1 MWRYVMPRLV
11 DKRYTV
17 LAPDLRGLGDT
28 AKGYHKVTVA
38 KDIRA
43 LVSKLGLGPRVSVI
57 GHDMGGMVTYAYAAQ
72 HPEEVSRLAI
82 LDVPLPASRFGT
94 TSYAPSA
101 HGISASMTCAICPR
115 C

>member
-43 LVSKLGLGPRVSVI
+43 LVSKLGL
-57 GHDMGGMVTYAYAAQ
+57 VTYAYAAQ